1 MDEAITDT
9 GSMDSQI
16 VELPTFAD
24 LTSLSSE
31 KLQQLV
37 STLAFILTLPAA
49 RETYAQL
56 IDGRRTWPS
65 YVKNRGSCDEATIIS
80 DHPTPSDEAIQLY
93 EEIRATLTM
102 QTLKV
107 GINAYLPYPTFEQIL
122 TRT

>member
-1 MDEAITDT
+1 MDKAITDT

-49 RETYAQL
+49 RDTYAQTHRWKTHL
-56 IDGRRTWPS
+56 AIIRKKPWILRRS
-65 YVKNRGSCDEATIIS
+65 YG
-80 DHPTPSDEAIQLY
+80 Y
-93 EEIRATLTM
+93 
-102 QTLKV
+102 
-107 GINAYLPYPTFEQIL
+107 
-122 TRT
+122 